1 MRSSSPF
8 PGQTDNI
15 FRDKFCKWP
24 KLMRYLVFISLLP
37 PAFFVAL
44 VHADA
49 VNVDEVLIPSII
61 ASALNILL
69 FFWGIILKVKAR
81 KHWYRNY
88 HIGKTMLI
96 ALLPVIASSY
106 ILLEQH
112 ETKTAANHFAPRSV
126 QLSVN

>member
-37 PAFFVAL
+37 PAFLVAI
-44 VHADA
+44 VHADT
-49 VNVDEVLIPSII
+49 VSFNEVLIPSIA

-69 FFWGIILKVKAR
+69 FFWGIVLKVKAR
-81 KHWYRNY
+81 KYWYRNY
-88 HIGKTMLI
+88 HIGKTMLV

-106 ILLEQH
+106 MLLEQH
-112 ETKTAANHFAPRSV
+112 EPKTAANHLAPRSV

>member
-8 PGQTDNI
+8 PGQNDKI

-37 PAFFVAL
+37 PAFL
-44 VHADA
+44 VTLLHADA
-49 VNVDEVLIPSII
+49 VSFDEILIPGMM

-88 HIGKTMLI
+88 HIGKTMFI

-106 ILLEQH
+106 MFLEQH
-112 ETKTAANHFAPRSV
+112 EPNTAANHLAPRSV